1 VAAPVAD
8 SLRAVTRPSH
18 SNRHLH
24 AWVALALALQLLVGG
39 GLVHTG
45 DHELRSTVETAFGLP
60 ELHGVDEA
68 LGFANLP
75 ASNPGDSPF
84 CPECLSRLQQ
94 TGSEALP
101 AGLAIASVSAERCPV
116 PAAERTV
123 TLPRRAPSS
132 RGPPL
137 SA

>member
-1 VAAPVAD
+1 M
-8 SLRAVTRPSH
+8 TRPSH
-18 SNRHLH
+18 SNRRLH
-24 AWVALALALQLLVGG
+24 AWVALALALQLLAGG
-39 GLVHTG
+39 GLLHTG

-60 ELHGVDEA
+60 ELHGVDGEA
-68 LGFANLP
+68 LGFASRP
-75 ASNPGDSPF
+75 ASDPDGSPF

-94 TGSEALP
+94 TGSEGSARRP
-101 AGLAIASVSAERCPV
+101 RRRSGVAERCPA